1 MGLVVGQCGWNDKKE
16 MTKMKKLV
24 IRIAG
29 VTIISIF
36 LLAAGQNAIG
46 RPAKAYDK
54 TKMPEMK
61 YAFGV
66 DYYAECWPE
75 QLWDKDIELMAAAN
89 MNIVRLADFAWSRV
103 ETAPGRFDFSW
114 LDKVIEKIG
123 SRGMKVVLGTS
134 TAGPPYWLVKRYPGV
149 SPVDYEGHSVRYY
162 GRGDGAQYSY
172 YNPDFLRCVERLV
185 TAMARHYKDNPYVY
199 CWQVDNELNWEDNL
213 GYDTYTKQAFR
224 EWLQKKYKTIADLNK
239 IYGNALY
246 IQEYDDWGEVE
257 PPVPPFSRKLPGL
270 ALDWLRFRSETLIKY
285 TEFQRSLIKSQAPAQ
300 PVTTNQMAGFF
311 GRINYYDMGKVVDF
325 VANDLY
331 PKWVPH
337 DSDPVLALSH
347 DGNRNMAET
356 GNFWL
361 METQSG
367 ALPGAKTPR
376 PGELRKFAYQ
386 AISRGANGILY
397 FRWRANPAGHEQFCI
412 GIFDHDNRM
421 NRKYEE
427 VQNIGR
433 ELSNFADVIMD
444 TDFRAQAAI
453 LYSYDSR
460 WSTEI
465 DPYFNTT
472 YVEEIYNTYKALWTK
487 RIPTDVI
494 SPENSFDGYKV
505 LFVPFGY
512 LVDSSLALKLTDYV
526 RGGGMLIS
534 TARLAVKDEFNR
546 VFTEPLPGLL
556 SGLFGMTIKGYD
568 FIAESEDKGIVMDS
582 ASDFPG
588 VKRLRAKSWI
598 DIPQP
603 AKARVIGTHSGDFTD
618 GKPAVTVNDYGKGK
632 AVYIGAFLAYEDV
645 AKLVEALINTGRIK
659 PFAVTTDTDEQVEI
673 VKRWG
678 KNYEVLFVI
687 NHSGND
693 RSVEIDLQKQYSI
706 KELTG
711 DFTATGKIFRLNLPP
726 DDVKIFLLR

>member
-1 MGLVVGQCGWNDKKE
+1 
-16 MTKMKKLV
+16 MKKLV
-24 IRIAG
+24 FRIVG
-29 VTIISIF
+29 LTIISAF
-36 LLAAGQNAIG
+36 LLVAGQNTTDCHAEPSPQPK
-46 RPAKAYDK
+46 RPQ
-54 TKMPEMK
+54 MK

-75 QLWDKDIELMAAAN
+75 QLWDKDVELMAKAN
-89 MNIVRLADFAWSRV
+89 MNIVRLADFAWTRV
-103 ETAPGRFDFSW
+103 EVAPGRFDFDW
-114 LDKVIEKIG
+114 LDRVIEKIG
-123 SRGMKVVLGTS
+123 RSGMKVVLGTT
-134 TAGPPYWLVKRYPGV
+134 TAAPPYWLVKQYPGV
-149 SPVDYEGHSVRYY
+149 SPMDPEGHIVSYY

-172 YNPDFLRCVERLV
+172 YNPDFLRCVERV
-185 TAMARHYKDNPYVY
+185 VSAMAEHYKDNPYVY
-199 CWQVDNELNWEDNL
+199 CWQVDNELNWENNF
-213 GYDTYTKQAFR
+213 GYDTYTRQAFR
-224 EWLQKKYKTIADLNK
+224 EWLQKKYKTIANLNE
-239 IYGNALY
+239 IYGNTLY
-246 IQEYDDWGEVE
+246 IQEYDDWGQIE
-257 PPVPPFSRKLPGL
+257 PPVPPFSRKVPGL
-270 ALDWLRFRSETLIKY
+270 AIDWLRFRSDTMIKY
-285 TEFQRSLIKSQAPAQ
+285 TQFQKSIIQSHAPHQ

-311 GRINYYDMGKVVDF
+311 GKINYYDMAKVVDF

-331 PKWVPH
+331 QKWVPH

-367 ALPGAKTPR
+367 SLPNAKTPR

-386 AISRGANGILY
+386 GISRGTNGILY

-427 VQNIGR
+427 VQNIGA
-433 ELSNFADVIMD
+433 ELASFADVIMD
-444 TDFRAQAAI
+444 TEFRAQAAI

-472 YVEEIYNTYKALWTK
+472 YVKEIYNTYKALWTK

-494 SPENSFDGYKV
+494 SPDNSFDGYKV
-505 LFVPFGY
+505 MFVPFGY
-512 LVDSSLALKLTDYV
+512 LVDSSLASKLTDYV
-526 RGGGMLIS
+526 RNGGMLIS
-534 TARLAVKDEFNR
+534 TARLSVKDEFNR

-556 SGLFGMTIKGYD
+556 TGLFGITINDYD
-568 FIAESEDKGIVMDS
+568 LVVENDDRGILMDS

-588 VKRLRAKSWI
+588 VKRLKVKSWI
-598 DIPQP
+598 DIPQTTG
-603 AKARVIGTHSGDFTD
+603 ARVVGTHSGDWTD

-632 AVYIGAFLAYEDV
+632 AVYVGAFLDYKDV
-645 AKLVEALINTGRIK
+645 AKLVAALINAGRIE
-659 PFAVTTDTDEQVEI
+659 PFAVTTDTDWQVEV

-678 KNYEVLFVI
+678 KDYEVLFVI
-687 NHSGND
+687 NHSGNNQNA
-693 RSVEIDLQKQYSI
+693 RIDLQKRYSI

-711 DFTATGKIFRLNLPP
+711 DFTATEKILQLNLSP